1 MYNVGDCVVY
11 PMHGAGIIEG
21 IEIKEVLG
29 KTQSYYVMRI
39 PINDMKVMVPQ
50 ENAGD
55 VGIRDIIDASVAKEV
70 LKSFRTV
77 EIEVIQ
83 NWSKRFRDNMERIKS
98 GDIFEVAA
106 VVKSLMLREKQKGLS
121 TGEHKMLSNAKQI
134 MISEII
140 VAMKTDRESVE
151 NQLVKMI
158 EDELENGKE
167 E

>member
-29 KTQSYYVMRI
+29 KAQSYYVMRI

-50 ENAGD
+50 ENAGE

-151 NQLVKMI
+151 NQLVQMI
-158 EDELENGKE
+158 EDELENGTNE
-167 E
+167 

>member
-50 ENAGD
+50 ENAGS
-55 VGIRDIIDASVAKEV
+55 VGIRDIIAPSVAEEV

-77 EIEVIQ
+77 QIEVIQ

-121 TGEHKMLSNAKQI
+121 TGEHKMLSNARQI
-134 MISEII
+134 MVSEII

-151 NQLVKMI
+151 NQLAQMI
-158 EDELENGKE
+158 EQELENTKSE
-167 E
+167 

>member
-151 NQLVKMI
+151 NQLAKMI
-158 EDELENGKE
+158 EDELENGKDE
-167 E
+167 

>member
-98 GDIFEVAA
+98 GNIFEVAA

-151 NQLVKMI
+151 NQLAQMI
-158 EDELENGKE
+158 EDELENGASE
-167 E
+167 

>member
-29 KTQSYYVMRI
+29 KAQSYYVMRI

-50 ENAGD
+50 ENAGN

-151 NQLVKMI
+151 NQLAQMI
-158 EDELENGKE
+158 EEELSSVKAE
-167 E
+167 